1 MKKIKI
7 VEIES
12 LLIRIIS
19 IVVFIIILTTCIV
32 TYVAHSLQNKKCEYT
47 CDVYRDNIELK
58 YQSTKSQVIDEID
71 KYIKQ
76 VAPNS
81 ALNAITLFNLCEE
94 YGVDIKFVLAQ
105 GHIESHFGTKGIAR
119 KTNSVFNVFA
129 FDGQEYHKISRK
141 GKYDHPDYSIEPY
154 LKLLKNNY
162 MVGKTEYDLMNK
174 FVNVDSKRYA
184 SDPLY
189 ENKLSNKFE
198 YISNNT
204 KLDELISNY
213 RMYKI
218 ILLN

>member
-1 MKKIKI
+1 MKKI
-7 VEIES
+7 EIIS
-12 LLIRIIS
+12 LSISIIS

-32 TYVAHSLQNKKCEYT
+32 SSLQNKKCEYT

-58 YQSTKSQVIDEID
+58 YQSAKSQVVDEID
-71 KYIKQ
+71 KYIEQ

-105 GHIESHFGTKGIAR
+105 GHIESHFGTKGMAR

-162 MVGKTEYDLMNK
+162 MVEKTEYDLMNK
-174 FVNVDSKRYA
+174 FVNMDGKRYA

-189 ENKLSNKFE
+189 ENKLSAKFE

-204 KLDELISNY
+204 RLDELVSNY
-213 RMYKI
+213 NMYKI

>member
-1 MKKIKI
+1 MKKI
-7 VEIES
+7 E
-12 LLIRIIS
+12 IIS
-19 IVVFIIILTTCIV
+19 LSISIISVVVFIIILTTYIV
-32 TYVAHSLQNKKCEYT
+32 SSLQNKKCEYT

-58 YQSTKSQVIDEID
+58 YQSAKSQVVDEID
-71 KYIKQ
+71 KYIEQ

-105 GHIESHFGTKGIAR
+105 GHIESHFGTKGMAR

-162 MVGKTEYDLMNK
+162 MVEKTEYDLMNK
-174 FVNVDSKRYA
+174 FVNMDGKRYA

-189 ENKLSNKFE
+189 ENKLSTKFE

-204 KLDELISNY
+204 RLDELVSNY
-213 RMYKI
+213 NMYKI

>member
-1 MKKIKI
+1 MK
-7 VEIES
+7 IELKKS
-12 LLIRIIS
+12 LILI
-19 IVVFIIILTTCIV
+19 FIILFVSAIVNCYIYIGKILSNRIENNNYSCR
-32 TYVAHSLQNKKCEYT
+32 
-47 CDVYRDNIELK
+47 VYRDKIELK
-58 YQSTKSQVIDEID
+58 YQQSKSQVVDEID

-76 VAPNS
+76 VAPS
-81 ALNAITLFNLCEE
+81 SSLNAITLFELCET
-94 YGVDIKFVLAQ
+94 YDIDVKFVLAQ
-105 GHIESHFGTKGIAR
+105 GHIESHFGTKGMAR

-162 MVGKTEYDLMNK
+162 MVDKTEYDLMNK
-174 FVNVDSKRYA
+174 FVNMDGKRYA

-204 KLDELISNY
+204 RLDELVSNY
-213 RMYKI
+213 NTYKI